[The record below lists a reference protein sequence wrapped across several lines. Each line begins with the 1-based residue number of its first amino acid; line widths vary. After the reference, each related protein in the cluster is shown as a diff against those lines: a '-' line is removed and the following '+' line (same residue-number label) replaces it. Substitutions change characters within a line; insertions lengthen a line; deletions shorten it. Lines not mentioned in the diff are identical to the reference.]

1 MVMVMPCSLPE
12 DYLTTGTVGLCIER
26 LFGGGALGQG
36 CNSTVI
42 TM

>member
-1 MVMVMPCSLPE
+1 MVMPCSLLG
-12 DYLTTGTVGLCIER
+12 DYLTIGIVGLCVER